1 MNSGLCLVD
10 SSGPAGPA
18 PFTPTRRAL
27 KAHSQPPGVHFG
39 AHNLDTQRFRRLTFV
54 LWLWPRHLYTLAAG
68 AEPVLGP
75 LDRYVS

>member
-18 PFTPTRRAL
+18 PLTPAHRAL
-27 KAHSQPPGVHFG
+27 KARSQAPGVHFG
-39 AHNLDTQRFRRLTFV
+39 AHNLDTQRFCRLTFV
-54 LWLWPRHLYTLAAG
+54 LWLSPWQLHTLAAG